1 MFGFELEND
10 EWVVAIAVV
19 WLVLRVLYGISRV
32 VWGYIF
38 DIPASPFGGGM
49 GIGIFLLFLTP
60 VAVAAMAIAL
70 ASITTCGP
78 RQNLRV
84 VVYSVAGAVGFILG
98 IMLEVHI
105 ISNWLYKFSL
115 WLASFQVPR
124 YREQLQSG
132 NSTDRLDAAERL
144 TRVGTYARSAWDE
157 LLVALRDES
166 ADVRA
171 VCARTIVFANPKPP
185 PAEDRDTPIAA
196 RTALTDPDFRVRAAA
211 AAILLQFRVASP
223 GEVLPAFI
231 EGLTQ
236 GDDQTAFVALA
247 GLTLLGPDAAPA
259 CPAMRDAILKRP
271 AIMGGGFA
279 IFQAIG
285 APAVPML
292 IEILGRGD
300 FGGLD
305 FGMKLVAI
313 DTLGK
318 IGEPARA
325 ALPVL
330 RMLALQDP
338 TLKGS
343 VAKTIRKL
351 GGDIA

>member
-10 EWVVAIAVV
+10 EWVAAIAVAC
-19 WLVLRVLYGISRV
+19 LVLRVFCGIARV
-32 VWGYIF
+32 VWGYVI
-38 DIPASPFGGGM
+38 DVPPSPLGGGI

-60 VAVAAMAIAL
+60 VAVAAMTVALVSIA
-70 ASITTCGP
+70 TGGP
-78 RQNLRV
+78 RQNIRE
-84 VVYSVAGAVGFILG
+84 VVYGFTIAVGFILG

-105 ISNWLYKFSL
+105 ISSRLYKFSL

-124 YREQLQSG
+124 HREQLQSG

-144 TRVGTYARSAWDE
+144 ARVGTYARSAWDE

-185 PAEDRDTPIAA
+185 PAEDRDTPSAA
-196 RTALTDPDFRVRAAA
+196 RVALTDPDFRVRAAA
-211 AAILLQFRVASP
+211 AAILLQFRVASQ
-223 GEVLPAFI
+223 GEVLPALI

-236 GDDQTAFVALA
+236 GDDQTAFVVLE

-259 CPAMRDAILKRP
+259 CPAMKDAIFKRP

-279 IFQAIG
+279 IFQAVG

-292 IEILGRGD
+292 IEILEWGD
-300 FGGLD
+300 FGKLD

-318 IGEPARA
+318 IGEPART

-330 RMLALQDP
+330 RKLALRDP
-338 TLKGS
+338 KLKGS